1 MKCVM
6 PVVRPRRI
14 EAVPAR
20 IAGAHQ
26 ARVVGVSFGE
36 QQHRPVQ
43 RRRRSMHF
51 GGQLLEDVLWRIVD
65 DRVHRVQTQA
75 VDVVI
80 ANPHQR
86 VVHNEATNLVAA
98 VSVEIERSPPGGPI
112 SIGEVRA
119 EIAQV
124 VAHRAR
130 VVVDDVE
137 HDAETGGMTVV
148 DQPLETGWTPIGVV
162 RSEEIHTVIPPPAIA
177 RELGDWHELDGVDA
191 ERDEVGKM
199 VDDAV
204 EGAGR
209 REGPDV
215 QLIKD
220 EASG

>member
-1 MKCVM
+1 MYL
-6 PVVRPRRI
+6 
-14 EAVPAR
+14 
-20 IAGAHQ
+20 
-26 ARVVGVSFGE
+26 
-36 QQHRPVQ
+36 
-43 RRRRSMHF
+43 
-51 GGQLLEDVLWRIVD
+51 GGQLLEDVQRRIVD

-80 ANPHQR
+80 TNPHQC
-86 VVHNEATNLVAA
+86 VVHDEATDLVAA
-98 VSVEIERSPPGGPI
+98 VSVEIERSPPGGSI

-124 VAHRAR
+124 VARRAC

-137 HDAETGGMTVV
+137 NDAETGGMTLV

-162 RSEEIHTVIPPPAIA
+162 RCEEIHTVIPPPAIA

-199 VDDAV
+199 VDHAV
-204 EGAGR
+204 EGARG
-209 REGPDV
+209 REGTDV

-220 EASG
+220 